1 LLGGRLLG
9 VVPERG
15 DVRFQLLRRRL
26 QLRVRRDVHDQL
38 LRRQLHVQRHGVPA
52 RLMGIVGE
60 RPTSGMRLRLVLDR
74 SRKAYEGTATTPV
87 AQWPVRAELD
97 AAGEVKLDTTAPAEV
112 AEYTRRVVRIAA
124 RNAKTDGTPVPRVIQ
139 RWRADR

>member
-1 LLGGRLLG
+1 
-9 VVPERG
+9 
-15 DVRFQLLRRRL
+15 
-26 QLRVRRDVHDQL
+26 
-38 LRRQLHVQRHGVPA
+38 
-52 RLMGIVGE
+52 MGIVGE

-97 AAGEVKLDTTAPAEV
+97 GDDVKLETTAPAEL